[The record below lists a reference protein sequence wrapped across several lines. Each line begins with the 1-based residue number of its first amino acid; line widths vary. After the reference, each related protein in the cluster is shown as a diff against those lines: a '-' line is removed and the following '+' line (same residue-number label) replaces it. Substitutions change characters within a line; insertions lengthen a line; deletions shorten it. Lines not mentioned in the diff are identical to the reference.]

1 MLVQHVHFHPS
12 SALPLSRLLFLQM
25 PSQFARAIFPP
36 QHVEAGVRECRTSPA
51 SRQLVVLCTFTCADF
66 EWMTISLNRT
76 TSITST
82 ASLTLTHS
90 QHQKIQP
97 TNSLCLAF
105 REHAGEGARLGDI
118 AQPLSQSQTAS
129 CLHCPCLLFATRASP
144 PCRAAAQDPQDP
156 LSCGAT
162 ECHRPGTTHASKT
175 QESPS

>member
-1 MLVQHVHFHPS
+1 MLVQHVHFHPP
-12 SALPLSRLLFLQM
+12 SALPLSRLLSVQM

-66 EWMTISLNRT
+66 EWMTISLSQT

-82 ASLTLTHS
+82 ASLELTHS

-129 CLHCPCLLFATRASP
+129 CLHCPGLLSP
-144 PCRAAAQDPQDP
+144 PELRPPAVP
-156 LSCGAT
+156 LPKI
-162 ECHRPGTTHASKT
+162 RKIL
-175 QESPS
+175 

>member
-1 MLVQHVHFHPS
+1 
-12 SALPLSRLLFLQM
+12 M
-25 PSQFARAIFPP
+25 PSEFARAIPP
-36 QHVEAGVRECRTSPA
+36 PKTAVYAVRECRKSPA

-82 ASLTLTHS
+82 AGLTLTHS

-118 AQPLSQSQTAS
+118 AQPDQGSL
-129 CLHCPCLLFATRASP
+129 PMDLF
-144 PCRAAAQDPQDP
+144 
-156 LSCGAT
+156 
-162 ECHRPGTTHASKT
+162 RP
-175 QESPS
+175 

>member
-1 MLVQHVHFHPS
+1 
-12 SALPLSRLLFLQM
+12 M
-25 PSQFARAIFPP
+25 PSEFARAIPP
-36 QHVEAGVRECRTSPA
+36 PKTAVYAVRECRTSPA